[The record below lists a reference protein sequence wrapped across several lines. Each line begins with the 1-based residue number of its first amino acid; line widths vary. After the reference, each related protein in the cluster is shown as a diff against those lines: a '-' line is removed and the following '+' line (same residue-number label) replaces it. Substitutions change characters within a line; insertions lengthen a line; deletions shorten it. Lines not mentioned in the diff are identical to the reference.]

1 MLPWRNAFKETILSK
16 SVDWFM
22 RKPLEDDKD
31 KVQFKANQK
40 KKSKFQM
47 KLKLK
52 SKNRTNEIK
61 TKSIVVWFF
70 NYK

>member
-40 KKSKFQM
+40 KIQIS
-47 KLKLK
+47 
-52 SKNRTNEIK
+52 NEAETEIEK
-61 TKSIVVWFF
+61 PNK
-70 NYK
+70 